1 MLDST
6 VYKIIS
12 LNVRGLKNQR
22 KRRSIFSY
30 LKDQKCHCYFLQ
42 ETYSE
47 PKDELI
53 WKSEWGGEML
63 FSHGTNR
70 QKGVCILLNLSACN
84 LSIESQFSDVDG
96 RIVLANISF
105 NSTKV
110 SLCNIY
116 APNKLD
122 LQLRFISTLNGFLC
136 SNANISE
143 LILGGDWNVTLEAI
157 DKSGGIPWRPTAY
170 RDQVLALS
178 REFELVDILRVK
190 NPNGKFYTYESKAL
204 KLKSRIDYFLITK
217 SWGHFVS
224 VADIKISI
232 APDHRAVRLGLKM
245 AINKRGPGLW
255 KFNNSLLKD
264 QVFLTLIENSYP
276 MIKVKYSEVEDA
288 RLRWELIKMELRG
301 IIIPFAKNKARAT
314 RLYIENLEK
323 QLAELDFTILSH
335 TGSQMDLFFKQSELE
350 KLKKEL
356 QHSYDKKGEGAIFRS
371 KLRWTEQGEKPTK
384 YFFNLEAKHFMQKTI
399 VELKISDNKTVIKDG
414 EILQQIEDFYRD
426 LYTSQFSGSEE
437 LFDNFV
443 GNVVLPQL
451 SEVDKNM
458 LEGELTVE
466 ECRQILKTF
475 SNGKSPGEDGFTVE
489 FYVQFFELLAP
500 DMLASLNAA
509 YLHGEMSVSQRR
521 GVITLIPKDDS
532 NLLELSNWRP
542 ITLLNVDYKIA
553 SKAIASRIKNVLPAL
568 IHSDQSGFMKDRF
581 IGQNIRLINDI
592 LVQTELQ
599 DVPGILLQLD
609 FRKAFDTVEWPV
621 IQQTL
626 SKFNFGDSL
635 KRWVQTFYCNAES
648 SILNNGLITK
658 QIPVSRGVRQGC
670 PLSPYLF
677 ILVAEIL
684 ASKIRHDKNVQG
696 IELFKKE
703 IKLSQF
709 ADDTSLICKNL
720 KSVGNALNILADF
733 GAISGLHLNK
743 SKTKALW
750 LGPWRSN
757 RGRPLGLAWT
767 NEPVRVLGTFISYDS
782 AGNERKN
789 FAKKVDNLKTKLAAW
804 RTRKLSLFG
813 RCLIS
818 KTLGLSQIVYSASM
832 LDIPSNYAS
841 VIQSLL
847 FQFLWKNK
855 PDKIKRQVLYQDYC
869 DGGLRV
875 TNVEIMF
882 KSLRL
887 AWIQR
892 LLKSNDE
899 EENSWSTIPNFYFNK
914 YGGLNFLLR
923 SNYDKKFLNDSDIP
937 SFYKDILFSF
947 LDLKSLYDSKDE
959 QEMILFNN
967 KDILIDGTTIFYQ
980 DWVENGVFTLHDV
993 IDVSGHFLPFEQ
1005 FQHRYGIK
1013 CNFLTYFQ
1021 VISAIPSAL
1030 RKKAKERAKPNV
1042 NFLSGGT
1049 FFQLTPVLTI
1059 DLLKLRSK
1067 DYYWLF
1073 LNKRKP
1079 QATGPMKWDRDFVPT
1094 ALPWHQI
1101 FDRVK
1106 VICKENQLRE
1116 FYFKLIHRI
1125 VATKKELAL
1134 YGIKDNNICFYCGE
1148 PDSVLHT
1155 FQNCR
1160 TTTSFHNQLLNW
1172 FNGMHNTSISPANY
1186 ELLFGMPCGK
1196 DNDILRKLNFCL
1208 LFANYYLHYQKV
1220 NGKNLDWAKFTSK
1233 INYKLRIENEVSGSL
1248 L

>member
-1 MLDST
+1 M
-6 VYKIIS
+6 
-12 LNVRGLKNQR
+12 
-22 KRRSIFSY
+22 
-30 LKDQKCHCYFLQ
+30 
-42 ETYSE
+42 
-47 PKDELI
+47 
-53 WKSEWGGEML
+53 
-63 FSHGTNR
+63 
-70 QKGVCILLNLSACN
+70 
-84 LSIESQFSDVDG
+84 IESQYSDVDG
-96 RIVLANISF
+96 RIILVNITF
-105 NSTKV
+105 NSTKL

-116 APNKLD
+116 APNNLD
-122 LQLRFISTLNGFLC
+122 LQLRFISALNGFLC

-143 LILGGDWNVTLEAI
+143 LILGGDWNVALEAI

-170 RDQVLALS
+170 REQVLAMAK
-178 REFELVDILRVK
+178 EFGLVDILRVK

-204 KLKSRIDYFLITK
+204 KVKSRIDYFLITK
-217 SWGHFVS
+217 SWGHLVS

-232 APDHRAVRLGLKM
+232 APDHRAVRLGIKM

-264 QVFLTLIENSYP
+264 QGFITLIENSYP
-276 MIKVKYSEVEDA
+276 MIKAKYSEVEDA

-301 IIIPFAKNKARAT
+301 MIIPFAKNKARAT
-314 RLYIENLEK
+314 RLHIEKLEK
-323 QLAELDFTILSH
+323 QLAELDITILNH
-335 TGSQMDLFFKQSELE
+335 IGSQLDLLSKQSEFE

-356 QHSYDKKGEGAIFRS
+356 QHWYDKKGEGAIFRS

-384 YFFNLEAKHFMQKTI
+384 YFFNLEAKNFTLKTI
-399 VELKISDNKTVIKDG
+399 VELKVSENKTVIEDD
-414 EILQQIEDFYRD
+414 EILKQIENFYRD
-426 LYTSQFSGSEE
+426 LYTSQFSGSQGK
-437 LFDNFV
+437 FDNFV
-443 GNVVLPQL
+443 ENVVLPQL
-451 SEVDKNM
+451 SEVDRNI

-489 FYVQFFELLAP
+489 FYVQFFEFLAP
-500 DMLASLNAA
+500 DLLASLNAA

-532 NLLELSNWRP
+532 SLLELSNWRP

-553 SKAIASRIKNVLPAL
+553 SKAIASRIKNVLPTL

-592 LVQTELQ
+592 LEQTELQ
-599 DVPGILLQLD
+599 NIPGILLQLD

-621 IQQTL
+621 IEQTL
-626 SKFNFGDSL
+626 SKFNFGDSI

-648 SILNNGLITK
+648 SVLNNGLNTK
-658 QIPVSRGVRQGC
+658 QIPLSRGVRQGC

-684 ASKIRHDKNVQG
+684 ASKIRYDRTVQG
-696 IELFKKE
+696 IKLFKKE

-709 ADDTSLICKNL
+709 ADDTSLVCKNL
-720 KSVGNALNILADF
+720 TSVGNALNILADF

-750 LGPWRSN
+750 LGPWKSSRA
-757 RGRPLGLAWT
+757 RPLGLAWT
-767 NEPVRVLGTFISYDS
+767 SEPVKVLGTFISYDGV
-782 AGNERKN
+782 GNDRKN
-789 FAKKVDNLKTKLAAW
+789 FVKKVDNLKTKLAAW
-804 RTRKLSLFG
+804 RSRKLSLFG

-832 LDIPSNYAS
+832 LDIPNKYVS

-892 LLKSNDE
+892 LLQNNDGE
-899 EENSWSTIPNFYFNK
+899 SDTWSVIPKFYFNK

-923 SNYDKKFLNDSDIP
+923 SNYDKKFLNVSDIP
-937 SFYKDILFSF
+937 AFYKDILSSF
-947 LDLKSLYDSKDE
+947 LDLKSLYNSKDE
-959 QEMILFNN
+959 QELILFNN
-967 KDILIDGTTIFYQ
+967 KEILIDGRTVFYH
-980 DWVENGVFTLHDV
+980 DWVEKGVFTLHDL
-993 IDVSGHFLPFEQ
+993 IDVSGNFLPFEQ
-1005 FQHRYGIK
+1005 FQRRHAIN
-1013 CNFLTYFQ
+1013 CNFLSYFQ
-1021 VISAIPSAL
+1021 IISAIPNAL
-1030 RKKAKERAKPNV
+1030 RKKAKECMCAKPNV
-1042 NFLSGGT
+1042 NFLSGDT
-1049 FFQLTPVLTI
+1049 LFRLSSVLTI

-1067 DYYWLF
+1067 NYYWLF
-1073 LNKRKP
+1073 LNKRKV
-1079 QATGPMKWDRDFVPT
+1079 QATGPMKWDRDFVPS
-1094 ALPWHQI
+1094 ALPWNQI

-1125 VATKKELAL
+1125 VTTKRELNL
-1134 YGIKDNNICFYCGE
+1134 YGITDNSICFYCGE
-1148 PDSVLHT
+1148 PDSILHT
-1155 FQNCR
+1155 FQNCSI
-1160 TTTSFHNQLLNW
+1160 TSSFHNRLLNW
-1172 FNGMHNTSISPANY
+1172 FNEMHNTSISLANY

-1196 DNDILRKLNFCL
+1196 DNNNLKKLNFCL
-1208 LFANYYLHYQKV
+1208 LFANYYLHYRKV
-1220 NGKNLDWAKFTSK
+1220 NDKNIDWVEFTAKV
-1233 INYKLRIENEVSGSL
+1233 NYKLRIENQVSGSL